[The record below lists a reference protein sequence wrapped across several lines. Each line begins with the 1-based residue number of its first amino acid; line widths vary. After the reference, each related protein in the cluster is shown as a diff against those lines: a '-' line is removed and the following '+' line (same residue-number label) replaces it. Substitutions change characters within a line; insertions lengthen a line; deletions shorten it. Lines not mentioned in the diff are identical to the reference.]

1 LTTPTSG
8 SAIREILSRK
18 TLPVFSAFFFW
29 SFGTGGLWLVRPL
42 FAYEIGGTFL
52 LVALISSASA
62 MPRVI
67 IGPVTGY
74 LTDRFGRRP
83 FVILGASLHIAA
95 LTGDFFVQEYWQF
108 LLFEI
113 VAGTGIAVYMTS
125 ANVLMADATRTGTR
139 GRAIAARQVSNRI
152 GNLAGPIVAGLI
164 AAVFGLRYVFLFIAV
179 TKFIVILVALF
190 FIKEQREPAAPK
202 APKPLEPDG
211 ERPSRMPD
219 LSMFKSRTFLS
230 LALGTVALGLVN
242 GGTGV
247 FRTLFPPQAGIVAG
261 LSEAEI
267 GYLIALAGLAGLL
280 SSVPSGIAVDR
291 FGRKR
296 PLIVGLLA
304 TALGTYFMA
313 ITGDFGAALLAV
325 VVFGLAESLGQGSLQ
340 TYAMDQAPADKRG
353 AFLGMW
359 LLFTNVGQIT
369 GPLVIGTIADIYGF
383 KTGFITVVI
392 ALIIAAGLMGLIG
405 KDTRAQARGQETPNA
420 PNTAKDS

>member
-1 LTTPTSG
+1 MTTPTSG

-42 FAYEIGGTFL
+42 FAYEIGGTFF

-67 IGPVTGY
+67 IGPITGY

-83 FVILGASLHIAA
+83 FVVIGAALHIAA

-108 LLFEI
+108 LVFEV

-139 GRAIAARQVSNRI
+139 GRAVAARQVSNRI
-152 GNLAGPIVAGLI
+152 GNFAGPVVAGLI
-164 AAVFGLRYVFLFIAV
+164 AATFGLRWVFLFIAV
-179 TKFIVILVALF
+179 TKFMVILVTLF
-190 FIKEQREPAAPK
+190 LIKETREPAT
-202 APKPLEPDG
+202 PKPANQPG
-211 ERPSRMPD
+211 QRASRMPD
-219 LSMFKSRTFLS
+219 LSMFKSKTFLS

-247 FRTLFPPQAGIVAG
+247 FRTLFPPQAEAIAG
-261 LSEAEI
+261 LSALQI
-267 GYLIALAGLAGLL
+267 GNLIAVAGLAGLL
-280 SSVPSGIAVDR
+280 SSVPTGMAVDR
-291 FGRKR
+291 WGRKR
-296 PLIVGLLA
+296 PLLLGLLA

-313 ITGDFGAALLAV
+313 ITGDLSSALLAV

-340 TYAMDQAPADKRG
+340 VYAMDQAPADRRG

-359 LLFTNVGQIT
+359 LLFTNIGQIT
-369 GPLVIGTIADIYGF
+369 GPLVIGSIADAYGF
-383 KTGFITVVI
+383 KTGFLVVVV
-392 ALIIAAGLMGLIG
+392 ALIAAAAVMAMLGR
-405 KDTRAQARGQETPNA
+405 DTRTEARAQESRP
-420 PNTAKDS
+420 DS

>member
-8 SAIREILSRK
+8 SAIREIFSRK

-42 FAYEIGGTFL
+42 FAYEIGGTFF

-67 IGPVTGY
+67 IGPITGY

-83 FVILGASLHIAA
+83 FVVIGAALHIAA

-108 LLFEI
+108 LVFEV

-139 GRAIAARQVSNRI
+139 GRAVAARQVSNRI
-152 GNLAGPIVAGLI
+152 GNFAGPVVAGLI
-164 AAVFGLRYVFLFIAV
+164 AATFGLRWVFLFIAV
-179 TKFIVILVALF
+179 TKFMVILVTLF
-190 FIKEQREPAAPK
+190 LIKETREPTT
-202 APKPLEPDG
+202 PKPANQPG
-211 ERPSRMPD
+211 QRASRMPD
-219 LSMFKSRTFLS
+219 LSMFKSKTFLS

-247 FRTLFPPQAGIVAG
+247 FRTLFPPQAEAIAG
-261 LSEAEI
+261 LSALQI
-267 GYLIALAGLAGLL
+267 GNLIAVAGLAGLL
-280 SSVPSGIAVDR
+280 SSVPTGMAVDR
-291 FGRKR
+291 WGRKR
-296 PLIVGLLA
+296 PLLLGLLA

-313 ITGDFGAALLAV
+313 ITGDLSSALLAV

-340 TYAMDQAPADKRG
+340 VYAMDQAPADRRG
-353 AFLGMW
+353 AFLGTW
-359 LLFTNVGQIT
+359 LLFTNIGQIT
-369 GPLVIGTIADIYGF
+369 GPLVIGSIADAYGF
-383 KTGFITVVI
+383 KTGFLVVVV
-392 ALIIAAGLMGLIG
+392 ALIAAAAVMAMLGR
-405 KDTRAQARGQETPNA
+405 DTRTEARAQESRP
-420 PNTAKDS
+420 DS

>member
-1 LTTPTSG
+1 LSTSTSG

-42 FAYEIGGTFL
+42 FAYEIGGTFF

-83 FVILGASLHIAA
+83 FVILGATLHIAA

-108 LLFEI
+108 LVFEV

-139 GRAIAARQVSNRI
+139 GRAVAARQVSNRI
-152 GNLAGPIVAGLI
+152 GNFAGPVVAGLI
-164 AAVFGLRYVFLFIAV
+164 AATFGLRWVFLFIAV
-179 TKFIVILVALF
+179 TKFMVILVTLF
-190 FIKEQREPAAPK
+190 LIKETREPAAPK
-202 APKPLEPDG
+202 PAKQPG
-211 ERPSRMPD
+211 ERVSRMPD
-219 LSMFKSRTFLS
+219 LSMFKSKTFLS

-247 FRTLFPPQAGIVAG
+247 FRTLFPPQAEAIAG
-261 LSEAEI
+261 LSALQI
-267 GYLIALAGLAGLL
+267 GNLIAVAGLAGLL
-280 SSVPSGIAVDR
+280 SSVPTGIAVDR
-291 FGRKR
+291 WGRKR
-296 PLIVGLLA
+296 PLLLGLLA

-313 ITGDFGAALLAV
+313 ITGDLSSALLAV

-340 TYAMDQAPADKRG
+340 VYAMDQAPADRRG

-359 LLFTNVGQIT
+359 LLFTNIGQIT
-369 GPLVIGTIADIYGF
+369 GPLVIGSIADAYGF
-383 KTGFITVVI
+383 KTGFLVVVV
-392 ALIIAAGLMGLIG
+392 ALVAAAGVMAMLGR
-405 KDTRAQARGQETPNA
+405 DTRNEARANESRP
-420 PNTAKDS
+420 DS

>member
-1 LTTPTSG
+1 LSTPTSG

-62 MPRVI
+62 MPRIV

-74 LTDRFGRRP
+74 LTDRFGRRK
-83 FVILGASLHIAA
+83 FVVLGAALHIAA

-139 GRAIAARQVSNRI
+139 GRAVAARQVSNRM
-152 GNLAGPIVAGLI
+152 GNLAGPAVAGLI
-164 AAVFGLRYVFLFIAV
+164 AAVFGLRYVFLFIAF
-179 TKFIVILVALF
+179 TKLMVILVALI
-190 FIKEQREPAAPK
+190 FIKEVREPAAPK
-202 APKPLEPDG
+202 PLKRAE
-211 ERPSRMPD
+211 ERGSRMPD
-219 LSMFKSRTFLS
+219 LTMFKSRAFLS

-261 LSEAEI
+261 LSEVQI
-267 GYLIALAGLAGLL
+267 GNLIAVAGLFGLL
-280 SSVPSGIAVDR
+280 SSVPSGMAVDR
-291 FGRKR
+291 FGRKW

-313 ITGDFGAALLAV
+313 ITGDLSSALLAV
-325 VVFGLAESLGQGSLQ
+325 AVFGLAESLGQGSLQ
-340 TYAMDQAPADKRG
+340 VYAMDQAPAEKRG

-359 LLFTNVGQIT
+359 LLFTNMGQIT
-369 GPLVIGTIADIYGF
+369 GPLVIGTIADVYGF
-383 KTGFITVVI
+383 KTGFVTVVV
-392 ALIIAAGLMGLIG
+392 ALVAAAALMAILGR
-405 KDTRAQARGQETPNA
+405 DTRAQARAQDELRA
-420 PNTAKDS
+420 P